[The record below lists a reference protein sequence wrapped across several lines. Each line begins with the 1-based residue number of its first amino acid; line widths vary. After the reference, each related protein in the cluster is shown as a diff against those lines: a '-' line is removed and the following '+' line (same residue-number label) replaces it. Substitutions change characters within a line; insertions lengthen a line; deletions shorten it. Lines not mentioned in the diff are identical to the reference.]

1 MANPDSVL
9 KSKDITLLTKVHA
22 VKATVFPVVMH
33 GCKSWAIKKV
43 EHRRIDA
50 FQTAVLEKRVP
61 WNSRRSNQAILKE
74 INSKYSLEAKLQ
86 YFGHLMR
93 RADLL
98 EKTLMVGKIEGRRRR
113 GQQRMRLLNGITD
126 SITWTWANPRRWW
139 ETGISGVL
147 KSMGSW
153 RAGTNWQLNGNSPF
167 LWQL

>member
-1 MANPDSVL
+1 MANLDSVL
-9 KSKDITLLTKVHA
+9 KSKDVTLPTKVHM
-22 VKATVFPVVMH
+22 VKATVFPVVMS
-33 GCKSWAIKKV
+33 GCKSWAIKKA
-43 EHRRIDA
+43 EHRRTDA

-61 WNSRRSNQAILKE
+61 WSSRSNQSILKE

-98 EKTLMVGKIEGRRRR
+98 VGKVEGRRGR
-113 GQQRMRLLNGITD
+113 GRQRMRLSNGITD

-147 KSMGSW
+147 QSMGSW
-153 RAGTNWQLNGNSPF
+153 RAGTNWQPNGNIPF